1 MFKVLGLRIVFI
13 KMTKRVNLS
22 LQDAQYEM
30 WLKEA
35 EKRQLTIHDFIK
47 QAVRVYITA
56 SNKVQRRN
64 EKK

>member
-1 MFKVLGLRIVFI
+1 
-13 KMTKRVNLS
+13 MTKRVNLS

-47 QAVRVYITA
+47 QAVRVYIIA